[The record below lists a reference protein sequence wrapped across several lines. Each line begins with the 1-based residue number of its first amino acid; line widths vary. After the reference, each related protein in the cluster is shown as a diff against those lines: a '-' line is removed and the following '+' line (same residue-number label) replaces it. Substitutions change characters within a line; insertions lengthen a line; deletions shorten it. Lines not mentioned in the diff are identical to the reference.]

1 MKHVLTCALLF
12 VGAASVAA
20 QSVGQAARQAPSGDA
35 KQAAPL
41 LAPSST
47 AANTAAP
54 ARQPAPPD
62 VYPAGRGAGWGS
74 GGTGWYGGSGS
85 GWSGTAHGFGAGV
98 DTDLHTWAT
107 TAHGTGFN
115 DGRGGA
121 GTAGYGGGAYGGA
134 LTGYTPARALVSLA
148 GADSTLLDQVRSS
161 LATDPAFRSLQAE
174 VVGGVVFLRG
184 GLSDPAAGDRAVS
197 AARSVPGVRGVILRV
212 SRPGL

>member
-35 KQAAPL
+35 KQAAPSPPPNPGSAL
-41 LAPSST
+41 T
-47 AANTAAP
+47 
-54 ARQPAPPD
+54 PAPVPD
-62 VYPAGRGAGWGS
+62 IYPVGRSAGWGS
-74 GGTGWYGGSGS
+74 GGGAWRGGS

-115 DGRGGA
+115 DGWGGA
-121 GTAGYGGGAYGGA
+121 GAAGYGGGAYGGA

-148 GADSTLLDQVRSS
+148 GADSALLDRVRSS

-184 GLSDPAAGDRAVS
+184 SLSDPAAADRAVS